1 MSLEEHS
8 SPQPKSLASPRKYSE
23 DNLGGLRKLN
33 PEFFES
39 YREIDSSM
47 EFLEYMM
54 KPLRQ
59 SIRLNTLK
67 VSITDMV
74 ENLSNGFVLEP
85 VPWCREGFFVY
96 PKKTNTEVRITNT
109 IEYQLGLIFS
119 QEASSMIPPVVLNGE
134 PGQFVLDM
142 AAAPGSKAT
151 HIGMYMKN
159 RGCLIA
165 NDIKKNRLNILIL
178 NIQRCGILNAWVT
191 RKDGRFFKRFENRF
205 DRVLLDA
212 PCSNVGMIRKNFK
225 HLKIWSRNR
234 VESLSRLQKEMIL
247 AGYKALKPSGIMV
260 YSTCTLEP
268 SENEEVIDYLISKTN
283 AKVEEINLPV
293 RKTKPFTRFDGKKF
307 DEQVKKCLRIHP
319 QDNDTEGFFVA
330 KIIKED

>member
-1 MSLEEHS
+1 MSLDES
-8 SPQPKSLASPRKYSE
+8 SSQQPKSKAFPSEYSK
-23 DNLGGLRKLN
+23 DNLDELRKIN
-33 PEFFES
+33 PEFFER
-39 YREIDSSM
+39 YREIDGSM
-47 EFLEYMM
+47 EFLEYTL

-59 SIRLNTLK
+59 SIRVNTIK
-67 VSITDMV
+67 VSVEDVV
-74 ENLSNGFVLEP
+74 ENLGKEFVLEP

-96 PKKTNTEVRITNT
+96 PKEADTEVKITNT
-109 IEYQLGLIFS
+109 IEYQLGLVFS
-119 QEASSMIPPVVLNGE
+119 QEASSMIPPVVLDVE

-142 AAAPGSKAT
+142 AAAPGSKTT
-151 HIGMYMKN
+151 HIGIYMKN

-165 NDIKKNRLNILIL
+165 NDIKKNRLNILIM

-191 RKDGRFFKRFENRF
+191 RKDGRFFKRFENMF

-247 AGYKALKPSGIMV
+247 AGYNALKPEGIIV

-268 SENEEVIDYLISKTN
+268 TENEEVIDYLVSKTN
-283 AKVEEINLPV
+283 AHVDEINLPV
-293 RKTKPFTRFDGKKF
+293 RKKKPFTEFDGKKF
-307 DEQVKKCLRIHP
+307 DERVKKCLRIHP

-330 KIIKED
+330 KLTKEN